1 MASREEEGA
10 TWGKRSGGGAKR
22 KIKKGRRKIC
32 RMKFF
37 LKNRNNLK
45 LLFGVVKG
53 SEPARHRGTC
63 F

>member
-1 MASREEEGA
+1 MASREEERA

-22 KIKKGRRKIC
+22 KIKNGRRKIC

-37 LKNRNNLK
+37 LNRNNLK
-45 LLFGVVKG
+45 LLFGVVKE
-53 SEPARHRGTC
+53 SEPARHRGMC